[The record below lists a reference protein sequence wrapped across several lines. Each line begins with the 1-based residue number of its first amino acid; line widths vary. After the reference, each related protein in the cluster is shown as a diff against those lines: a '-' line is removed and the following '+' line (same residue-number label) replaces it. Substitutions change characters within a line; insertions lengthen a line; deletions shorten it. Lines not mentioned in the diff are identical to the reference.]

1 MKADNEIIREV
12 REVRHRIAL
21 SCGNDI
27 RKIIDYAN
35 AVYEQFVARSHKMS
49 GAANA

>member
-1 MKADNEIIREV
+1 MKTDNEIVREV
-12 REVRHRIAL
+12 REVRHQIAL

-35 AVYEQFVARSHKMS
+35 AVYEQFVARSHKMN

>member
-12 REVRHRIAL
+12 REVRHQIAL

-35 AVYEQFVARSHKMS
+35 AVYAQFVAQSHKTD
-49 GAANA
+49 GVVNA